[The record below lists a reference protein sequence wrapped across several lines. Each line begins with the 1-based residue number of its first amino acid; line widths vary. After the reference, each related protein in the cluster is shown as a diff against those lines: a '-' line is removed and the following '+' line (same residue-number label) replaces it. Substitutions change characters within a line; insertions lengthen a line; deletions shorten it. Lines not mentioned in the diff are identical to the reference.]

1 MPTNPSHIDPSL
13 LHLISKGDEK
23 AFRVL
28 FDHYKDRFYFVALK
42 MTRFDH
48 IAEEMVQEVFL
59 KIWRNRETLADIEK
73 PDAYFFTVLYR
84 QVYQYFKKEALNR
97 KLLQEAGP
105 EGDASNLT
113 EETLMARES
122 KRLLEEAVAKLPPQ
136 QQAIYRMNKIEG
148 FSYQEIAEK
157 LNLSPNTVRNHL
169 AAAVRTIRIHLIHLK
184 EFGLIMGLLL
194 LER

>member
-1 MPTNPSHIDPSL
+1 M
-13 LHLISKGDEK
+13 
-23 AFRVL
+23 